1 MSPLFIIIP
10 FFLVFAVMNII
21 DMGRLD

>member
-1 MSPLFIIIP
+1 MSPLFIIIA
-10 FFLVFAVMNII
+10 FFVVFAVMNII